1 MLKDRLRRVEMFGS
15 LGVHPGEDLI
25 DRLFRTVVLDCERM
39 TSIDARFAV
48 SPAVRPYPH
57 LCVAHSNDALRENGS
72 CDSALHVLLEVVRSY
87 RARHIEPYF
96 VRLNPFCTRAF
107 EMAGIMAELG
117 TGHVFDSV
125 HDALAHGG
133 HLRPNVAPAVTLL

>member
-1 MLKDRLRRVEMFGS
+1 MLGSPMATCTSNTRRRE
-15 LGVHPGEDLI
+15 
-25 DRLFRTVVLDCERM
+25 T
-39 TSIDARFAV
+39 
-48 SPAVRPYPH
+48 
-57 LCVAHSNDALRENGS
+57 NDWAALTA
-72 CDSALHVLLEVVRSY
+72 CSALHVLLEVVRSY
-87 RARHIEPYF
+87 RARQVEPYF

-117 TGHVFDSV
+117 TDHVFDSV